1 MKIFLLTI
9 SLLFTSACFS
19 QTKINTTLK
28 KQLDSVMVLDQKY
41 REALSLMMTDTSKTD
56 SLAKALN
63 FPRKNLN
70 GVLLKRQ
77 LIIDSANVVFIEDIF
92 KRYGYPGK
100 SLVGTPTNETAWNI
114 IQHSRKIPQY
124 LPMMKE
130 AGQKSELPFRLV
142 AMMEDRYLMG
152 QNKEQIYGT
161 QGTRRTLTSGKTEFI
176 IWPIQKPEQVNQRR
190 KQAGF
195 DQTVEENA
203 KRLDISYR
211 VVKLSEVLL
220 K

>member
-1 MKIFLLTI
+1 MKYYFLI
-9 SLLFTSACFS
+9 VSQLLSFNCFS

-56 SLAKALN
+56 SLAKVLN

-70 GVLLKRQ
+70 GMLWKKQ
-77 LIIDSANVVFIEDIF
+77 LAIDSANVVFIEDIF

-100 SLVGTPTNETAWNI
+100 SLVGTPTNETAWYI
-114 IQHSRKIPQY
+114 IQHSFKIPQY

-142 AMMEDRYLMG
+142 AMMEDRYLMNE
-152 QNKEQIYGT
+152 NKEQVYGT
-161 QGTRRTLTSGKTEFI
+161 QGTRRTLKNGKTEWI
-176 IWPIQKPEQVNQRR
+176 VWPIQKPEQVNQRR

-195 DQTVEENA
+195 EQTVEENA
-203 KRLDISYR
+203 KTLGINYR
-211 VVKLSEVLL
+211 VVKLSEVEL